1 MAMSDCQI
9 SIAFDLIREHEQ
21 IEGENMGYNH
31 GKALI
36 AFKKEWEQK
45 QKQYK
50 ELGMLEEKIEK
61 IYDYDYTV
69 FCSDRCFYEH
79 CVDIHNEERNERLSV
94 DEDLLRYDIENWT
107 ELLDENLYK
116 KLKDFRRYNSGFFIY
131 EANGMDVSNN
141 MISYNS
147 GYILK
152 FML

>member
-1 MAMSDCQI
+1 
-9 SIAFDLIREHEQ
+9 
-21 IEGENMGYNH
+21 MGYNH

-50 ELGMLEEKIEK
+50 ELGMSEEKIEK

-116 KLKDFRRYNSGFFIY
+116 KLKRFPEIQLRVFYLYRVKRYSQKEISSIVLKPQQTISRWIGEVADLLDKFRK
-131 EANGMDVSNN
+131 NG
-141 MISYNS
+141 
-147 GYILK
+147 
-152 FML
+152 